1 MAKKKGGM
9 SAGSLIGGILVV
21 LTAMVLIVNLGLWT
35 PMSKIFGLPEIND
48 LSQLMPGE
56 DSKVKPDVK
65 LGLKEP
71 SLKSSGSNSQTNTP
85 EATETPS
92 ETTQTQ
98 NGDNSS
104 SQAQKASTSV
114 PEGALSPI
122 STKQALDKLA
132 DIETATPHT
141 KGYNRKTDF
150 GTWQN
155 SNQLCGYGTTRDYIL
170 KRDMTDVTM
179 DKNCKVLT
187 GTLQDPYT
195 GNAVKFQRD
204 TYETVNGKQKKTG
217 GDSMAVQIDH
227 VVAVNDA
234 WASGLW
240 KDSRKGDRI
249 TYANDPEVL
258 VASEGEAN
266 NIKQQGVNLVKDEA
280 LNGSSTKWKDAT
292 PSIWLP
298 SNKTYQCSYMAKRVY
313 IKDKYKLSMSSWEKA
328 ETKSFLTQCVADGN

>member
-1 MAKKKGGM
+1 MARKKGGM

-21 LTAMVLIVNLGLWT
+21 LTAMVLIVNLGLWK
-35 PMSKIFGLPEIND
+35 PMSQIFGLPEIND

-71 SLKSSGSNSQTNTP
+71 SSKPSDPNTRTNTP

-92 ETTQTQ
+92 ESTQTP

-104 SQAQKASTSV
+104 SQEQTASTGV

-122 STKQALDKLA
+122 TTQQALDRLSN
-132 DIETATPHT
+132 IETAVPHT
-141 KGYNRKTDF
+141 KGYDRKKDF

-155 SNQLCGYGTTRDYIL
+155 SGQLCGYGTTRDYIL
-170 KRDMTDVTM
+170 KRDMSDVTM

-195 GNAVKFQRD
+195 GKTIRFQRD
-204 TYETVNGKQKKTG
+204 TYETVNGKQRKTG

-249 TYANDPEVL
+249 DYANDPEVL

-266 NIKQQGVNLVKDEA
+266 NVKQQGVNLVRDEA
-280 LNGSSTKWKDAT
+280 LNGSKTKWQNGT
-292 PSIWLP
+292 PSVWLP

-313 IKDKYKLSMSSWEKA
+313 IKDKYKLSMSGWEKA
-328 ETKSFLTQCVADGN
+328 ETKSFLTQCVADGS

>member
-1 MAKKKGGM
+1 
-9 SAGSLIGGILVV
+9 
-21 LTAMVLIVNLGLWT
+21 
-35 PMSKIFGLPEIND
+35 
-48 LSQLMPGE
+48 
-56 DSKVKPDVK
+56 
-65 LGLKEP
+65 
-71 SLKSSGSNSQTNTP
+71 
-85 EATETPS
+85 
-92 ETTQTQ
+92 
-98 NGDNSS
+98 
-104 SQAQKASTSV
+104 
-114 PEGALSPI
+114 
-122 STKQALDKLA
+122 
-132 DIETATPHT
+132 
-141 KGYNRKTDF
+141 
-150 GTWQN
+150 
-155 SNQLCGYGTTRDYIL
+155 
-170 KRDMTDVTM
+170 MTDVTM

-195 GNAVKFQRD
+195 GKTIKFQRD

-298 SNKTYQCSYMAKRVY
+298 SNKMYQCSYMAKRVY

>member
-9 SAGSLIGGILVV
+9 SPGSLIGGILVV

-35 PMSKIFGLPEIND
+35 PMSQIFGLPEIND

-71 SLKSSGSNSQTNTP
+71 SLKSSGSDSTANLP
-85 EATETPS
+85 EAAETPS
-92 ETTQTQ
+92 ESMQTP

-104 SQAQKASTSV
+104 SLTQKAATGV

-122 STKQALDKLA
+122 TAQQALAKLDK
-132 DIETATPHT
+132 IETATPHT

-155 SNQLCGYGTTRDYIL
+155 SSQLCGYGTTRDYIL

-195 GNAVKFQRD
+195 GKTIRFQRD
-204 TYETVNGKQKKTG
+204 TYETVNGKSRKTG

-240 KDSRKGDRI
+240 KDSRKNDRI
-249 TYANDPEVL
+249 AYANDPEVL

-266 NIKQQGVNLVKDEA
+266 NVKQQGVNLVKDEA
-280 LNGSSTKWKDAT
+280 LNGSKTKWQDGT
-292 PSIWLP
+292 PSVWLP
-298 SNKTYQCSYMAKRVY
+298 SNKPYQCSYMAKRVY
-313 IKDKYKLSMSSWEKA
+313 IKDKYRLSMSSWEKA

>member
-9 SAGSLIGGILVV
+9 SAGSLLGGILVV

-35 PMSKIFGLPEIND
+35 PMSKIFGLPEINS

-85 EATETPS
+85 EAAETPS

-155 SNQLCGYGTTRDYIL
+155 SN
-170 KRDMTDVTM
+170 MT
-179 DKNCKVLT
+179 
-187 GTLQDPYT
+187 
-195 GNAVKFQRD
+195 
-204 TYETVNGKQKKTG
+204 
-217 GDSMAVQIDH
+217 
-227 VVAVNDA
+227 
-234 WASGLW
+234 
-240 KDSRKGDRI
+240 
-249 TYANDPEVL
+249 
-258 VASEGEAN
+258 
-266 NIKQQGVNLVKDEA
+266 
-280 LNGSSTKWKDAT
+280 
-292 PSIWLP
+292 
-298 SNKTYQCSYMAKRVY
+298 
-313 IKDKYKLSMSSWEKA
+313 
-328 ETKSFLTQCVADGN
+328 

>member
-1 MAKKKGGM
+1 M
-9 SAGSLIGGILVV
+9 
-21 LTAMVLIVNLGLWT
+21 
-35 PMSKIFGLPEIND
+35 
-48 LSQLMPGE
+48 
-56 DSKVKPDVK
+56 K

-71 SLKSSGSNSQTNTP
+71 SSKPSDPNTRTNTP

-92 ETTQTQ
+92 ESTQTP

-104 SQAQKASTSV
+104 SQAQTASTGV

-122 STKQALDKLA
+122 TTQQALDRLSN
-132 DIETATPHT
+132 IETAVPHT
-141 KGYNRKTDF
+141 KGYDRKKDF

-155 SNQLCGYGTTRDYIL
+155 SGQLCGYGTTRDYIL
-170 KRDMTDVTM
+170 KRDMSDVTM

-195 GNAVKFQRD
+195 GKTIRFQRD
-204 TYETVNGKQKKTG
+204 TYETVNGKQRKTG

-249 TYANDPEVL
+249 AYANDPEAL

-266 NIKQQGVNLVKDEA
+266 NVKQQGVNLVRDEA
-280 LNGSSTKWKDAT
+280 LNGSKTKWQNGT
-292 PSIWLP
+292 PSVWLP

-313 IKDKYKLSMSSWEKA
+313 IKDKYKLSMSGWEKA

>member
-1 MAKKKGGM
+1 MG
-9 SAGSLIGGILVV
+9 
-21 LTAMVLIVNLGLWT
+21 T
-35 PMSKIFGLPEIND
+35 
-48 LSQLMPGE
+48 
-56 DSKVKPDVK
+56 
-65 LGLKEP
+65 
-71 SLKSSGSNSQTNTP
+71 
-85 EATETPS
+85 
-92 ETTQTQ
+92 
-98 NGDNSS
+98 NSS

-195 GNAVKFQRD
+195 GNAIKFQRD

-280 LNGSSTKWKDAT
+280 LNGSSTRWKDAT

>member
-35 PMSKIFGLPEIND
+35 PMSKIFGLPEINS
-48 LSQLMPGE
+48 LSQLMPGG

-122 STKQALDKLA
+122 TTKQALDKLA
-132 DIETATPHT
+132 DIENATPHT

-195 GNAVKFQRD
+195 GKTIKFQRD

-217 GDSMAVQIDH
+217 GDSMAVQIRPCGGGQRRLGQRT
-227 VVAVNDA
+227 VE
-234 WASGLW
+234 GLAQGRPHHLRERPGSARRVP
-240 KDSRKGDRI
+240 KEKRTTSNSR
-249 TYANDPEVL
+249 A
-258 VASEGEAN
+258 
-266 NIKQQGVNLVKDEA
+266 
-280 LNGSSTKWKDAT
+280 
-292 PSIWLP
+292 
-298 SNKTYQCSYMAKRVY
+298 
-313 IKDKYKLSMSSWEKA
+313 
-328 ETKSFLTQCVADGN
+328 